1 MNSIQVQCKM
11 DNILMSSKHGKTSDS
26 RRLILNL
33 TDKISIK
40 TSNEYVAL
48 PNLNI
53 CYTWKNIKNSN
64 NKFKISAPMLNAKFE
79 LSDGSYTVSNFQD
92 YFEYYKKTINTD

>member
-1 MNSIQVQCKM
+1 MNSIQLQYKM
-11 DNILMSSKHGKTSDS
+11 NNILMSSKNSKTSDS

-33 TDKISIK
+33 TDKINIK
-40 TSNEYVAL
+40 RSNEYVAL
-48 PNLNI
+48 SNLNI

-64 NKFKISAPMLNAKFE
+64 NKFKISAPTLNAKFE

-92 YFEYYKKTINTD
+92 YFEYIIKKQ